1 MTLYRFAGTNRGL
14 LLLATGRRRV
24 TFPQGAPPL
33 TPVAFTARLVVTGH
47 SIPDA
52 PLQWPWGGVITDAG
66 FTPDMITSTGPF
78 GSAESRWNLDPAGLD
93 KVREYLSEPGASA
106 DLFLGTE
113 AFGGSYGSPGR
124 ASVHGHIQFSDAY
137 GYALL
142 WHNLAAS
149 TGAQTFYSN
158 FWRNDMDEVFGSSWR
173 NSHNVPVSAPY
184 NLTEVE
190 LWNSIIDH
198 VNANRAGGTREM
210 RLVPWLEVMLAIYDA
225 IEAGTLTGMV
235 MTDFFIDDVH
245 PSNLGTWVLM
255 AVMMAVMYHR
265 HPDELSHSISDQ
277 YGGAPFTVNSGYAA
291 QLRPLI
297 WATCVAT
304 PRTGMEGFA
313 DGGVDPQA
321 LMVDG
326 HPLMV
331 DGFPLRIGA

>member
-1 MTLYRFAGTNRGL
+1 MFRFAGTNHGL
-14 LLLATGRRRV
+14 LFSATGPKLL
-24 TFPQGAPPL
+24 TFPDDVPTL
-33 TPVAFTARLVVTGH
+33 TPVPLASRLVCTGH

-106 DLFLGTE
+106 ELFLGTE

-158 FWRNDMDEVFGSSWR
+158 FWRNDLDEEFGSSWR

-198 VNANRAGGTREM
+198 VNSNRAEGTPAM
-210 RLVPWLEVMLAIYDA
+210 RLVPWLEVFLAVYDA
-225 IEAGTLTGMV
+225 IEADELTGI
-235 MTDFFIDDVH
+235 TSADLFTDDVH
-245 PSNLGTWVLM
+245 PSDIGTWIQM
-255 AVMMAVMYHR
+255 ATMMAVMYHR

-277 YGGAPFTVNSGYAA
+277 YGGAPFTISSGLAA

-297 WATCVAT
+297 WATCLAT
-304 PRTGMEGFA
+304 TRAGME
-313 DGGVDPQA
+313 
-321 LMVDG
+321 
-326 HPLMV
+326 
-331 DGFPLRIGA
+331 